1 MFRGFGTVILAG
13 LVLAVHGG
21 HPRQVR
27 QVEASGNLAEVLSG
41 RGFSTLVDL
50 VVKAGLADTVSNNGP
65 FTVFAP
71 TNDAFAALDPKLVNY
86 LLQNPQV
93 LKNVLLYHVLPGQ
106 VFSSS
111 LEDDLVANSA
121 QGRSVRVNLFA
132 NPAGVVVNGVD
143 VIEADIPASNGVVHV
158 VDKVLLPP
166 KGTVVDTLLG
176 DERFT
181 TLVAAVTAAGLADT
195 LASDGPFTV
204 FAPTNDAFA
213 KLPPGTV
220 DSLLQDV
227 PALQKVLLRHVVP
240 STLYSRALLGNS
252 FSTASQDQLSV
263 SQDSFGR
270 VTASTSANTALV
282 TIPNTPASNGV
293 IHVIDTVI

>member
-1 MFRGFGTVILAG
+1 MFRGFGTLLLAG
-13 LVLAVHGG
+13 LVLAVNGR

-27 QVEASGNLAEVLSG
+27 QVGSAGNLAEVLSG
-41 RGFSTLVDL
+41 RGFQTLVDL

-71 TNDAFAALDPKLVNY
+71 TDEAFAALDPQLVNY
-86 LLQNPQV
+86 LLANPEV

-106 VFSSS
+106 VFSSN
-111 LEDDLVANSA
+111 LENDLVANSA
-121 QGRSVRVNLFA
+121 QGRTVRVNLFA
-132 NPAGVVVNGVD
+132 NPSGAVVNGVN

-158 VDKVLLPP
+158 IDKVLLPP
-166 KGTVVDTLLG
+166 KGSVVDTLVG
-176 DERFT
+176 DDRFT

-195 LASDGPFTV
+195 LASEGPFTV
-204 FAPTNDAFA
+204 FAPTNDAFN

-220 DSLLQDV
+220 DSLLQDI
-227 PALQKVLLRHVVP
+227 PALQKILLRHVVP
-240 STLYSRALLGNS
+240 STLYSRALLGNT
-252 FSTASQDQLSV
+252 FSTASQEELSV
-263 SQDSFGR
+263 SQDAFGR

-282 TIPNTPASNGV
+282 TIPNTPVSNGV